1 MISSPN
7 PSPNKQ
13 AVKQF
18 KKSATIALI
27 GIAYFLIADVAL
39 YFLKPGYEL
48 IWASGGGYDVGL
60 YGFLA
65 ASAFFGLGLGSFAL
79 VIGLFQGLSRSGR
92 SWIGLLL
99 LGIWGVGMLIAG
111 IFPVEVEAYPDTR
124 FGWIHILSILWSFFC
139 LTLSTILLS
148 RHFKQDENWHRF
160 YCLALILALVTLAAS
175 LLFFYELLFPS
186 DRLFDNLSPGIYIVT
201 SLVTGLIW
209 LLLTAVRLRF
219 VAVGSV
225 SKR

>member
-1 MISSPN
+1 
-7 PSPNKQ
+7 
-13 AVKQF
+13 
-18 KKSATIALI
+18 
-27 GIAYFLIADVAL
+27 
-39 YFLKPGYEL
+39 
-48 IWASGGGYDVGL
+48 
-60 YGFLA
+60 
-65 ASAFFGLGLGSFAL
+65 
-79 VIGLFQGLSRSGR
+79 
-92 SWIGLLL
+92 

-186 DRLFDNLSPGIYIVT
+186 NRLFDNLSPGIYIVT